1 MYGPEYQYVLCS
13 FHRCGICDLEL
24 LFDLDTLYA
33 HVTSAHDVKIKE
45 YVSMHLSSA
54 AGGWG
59 ARPGPGQDHAPGEVG
74 RAPVG
79 QEHAPVVLG
88 LGSKKAPAQVVSL
101 GCAVD
106 ADGAPLLRQALGQ
119 RPAGARGSRG
129 SRGRPGPS
137 GSKRGKRGSST
148 LSITPV
154 GRAASPGPGMTI
166 NCYKTGYVEKVQERT
181 DEGHLVSNDFSD
193 YMLVECQICSLHTPQ
208 TRLRSH
214 TKSAHGITITEYK
227 AQFGNPD
234 PVEPVYHRCGV
245 CSQLIFLDSD
255 AVAVHLKSGGHP
267 RITHKDYND
276 QYMVDSRSNRSYV
289 TPQEKEERAEQR
301 ALQGPRARG
310 IGGTARGSMIRSAP
324 RQEDGEPGRRKMVPT
339 RGRAWG
345 RGRGAG
351 QARKRRYSDDSD
363 EEYSGLSITSKSLSS
378 RRRARMGQGAYDEGT
393 YDTLLKLQFDADRDS
408 DEQFEEDEEWPE
420 LKVEEDWGETMGE
433 VNRKMR
439 NEVVEES
446 EQWHPEAEVDN
457 LEGDEEDSNS
467 FSNHATKSLQLGGKK
482 LEVVLL
488 DNLEENDNEEE
499 NEVPAEFKED
509 PPMFNFNTFSTYNQ
523 KLKPDNS
530 KHYEPEPDEVV
541 LDDDD
546 DAFVKRELNSS
557 FEAVEGTPLEV

>member
-1 MYGPEYQYVLCS
+1 MYGSEYQYVLCS
-13 FHRCGICDLEL
+13 YHRCGICDQEL

-45 YVSMHLSSA
+45 YVAMHLSSA
-54 AGGWG
+54 DEAWG
-59 ARPGPGQDHAPGEVG
+59 ARPGPGQE
-74 RAPVG
+74 
-79 QEHAPVVLG
+79 QVVLG
-88 LGSKKAPAQVVSL
+88 LGSKKAPARVINL
-101 GCAVD
+101 GSAVD
-106 ADGAPLLRQALGQ
+106 ADGAPLLRQARG
-119 RPAGARGSRG
+119 GARG
-129 SRGRPGPS
+129 RGR
-137 GSKRGKRGSST
+137 GSKRGMRGSSA
-148 LSITPV
+148 LSIVPV
-154 GRAASPGPGMTI
+154 GRAASPGPGMTV
-166 NCYKTGYVEKVQERT
+166 NCYKTGYVERVQERT
-181 DEGHLVSNDFSD
+181 EEGHLISNDFAD
-193 YMLVECQICSLHTPQ
+193 YMLVECQVCSLHTPQ

-227 AQFGNPD
+227 ARFGNPD

-245 CSQLIFLDSD
+245 CGQLIFLDSD

-267 RITHKDYND
+267 RITHKEYND
-276 QYMVDSRSNRSYV
+276 QYMVDSRSSRCYV

-301 ALQGPRARG
+301 VLQGHASARG

-324 RQEDGEPGRRKMVPT
+324 RPAEGEPGRRKMVPT
-339 RGRAWG
+339 RGRGWG
-345 RGRGAG
+345 RGRGGG
-351 QARKRRYSDDSD
+351 QARKRRYSEDSD
-363 EEYSGLSITSKSLSS
+363 EEYSGLGIASKSSTS

-408 DEQFEEDEEWPE
+408 DEQFEEDDEWPE

-446 EQWHPEAEVDN
+446 EQWHPEGEVDN

-499 NEVPAEFKED
+499 VDDVPAEFKED
-509 PPMFNFNTFSTYNQ
+509 PPMFNFNTFSSYNQ
-523 KLKPDNS
+523 KVKPDHS
-530 KHYEPEPDEVV
+530 KPYEPEPDEVV

-557 FEAVEGTPLEV
+557 FEAVEGTSLEA